1 MSKVTDFMF
10 NNIKQ
15 HLMKLGLDEGNANWR
30 ARKGVEHFEKA
41 VGSSKN
47 PFNDACAYAG
57 MMAEQR
63 SLKFKYVAPKGQQ
76 RPRSKKPQEA
86 FDFGA

>member
-15 HLMKLGLDEGNANWR
+15 HLMKLGLDEGNANWCS
-30 ARKGVEHFEKA
+30 RKGVEHFEKT

-57 MMAEQR
+57 
-63 SLKFKYVAPKGQQ
+63 
-76 RPRSKKPQEA
+76 
-86 FDFGA
+86 